1 MAYTAAGNEMIKAA
15 RALSDLNLF
24 GAITVLLESS
34 LVTSDCHE
42 ASAKILRI
50 CNAEINKC
58 LRRHETA
65 IKKAGG
71 GTYGL

>member
-15 RALSDLNLF
+15 KALSDLNFF

-34 LVTSDCHE
+34 LVTSDCHK
-42 ASAKILRI
+42 ASEKISRI
-50 CNAEINKC
+50 CNAEIKKC
-58 LRRHETA
+58 QRRYDAA